1 MLRVAAH
8 LPRTGKMRHI
18 TNLVRMSLQHFRE
31 LAAPDP
37 SFFPITHER
46 FNFLGHAPDVEAEVV
61 VDVLARQA
69 VSEGGHVQAG
79 VCVAFPL

>member
-18 TNLVRMSLQHFRE
+18 TNLVRMSLQQLRE
-31 LAAPDP
+31 LP
-37 SFFPITHER
+37 SPNTTFFPVTHER
-46 FNFLGHAPDVEAEVV
+46 LDLLRHALDVKAEVV
-61 VDVLARQA
+61 VDVLTWQA
-69 VSEGGHVQAG
+69 VTEAGHVQAG